1 MENNRIKYS
10 KSFSLAFILSQ
21 LDINTIE
28 NASKITQLS
37 FSVFIFSLI
46 ALLCFLNVI
55 GFLIAYIYIERKDYE
70 SKYPRLKT
78 LINYYKKSSLVF
90 VIIEGIICLSCL
102 LLLILFSLMYVLSG
116 I

>member
-1 MENNRIKYS
+1 MGNNRINYS
-10 KSFSLAFILSQ
+10 KSFSLAFILSL
-21 LDINTIE
+21 LDINSIE

-37 FSVFIFSLI
+37 FSVFLFSLI

-55 GFLIAYIYIERKDYE
+55 GFLIVYIFIENKNYE
-70 SKYPRLKT
+70 SKYPRLKN
-78 LINYYKKSSLVF
+78 LINYYKKSSLFF

-102 LLLILFSLMYVLSG
+102 LLLVFFSIIYVLSG